1 MEFVNVFLP
10 AVMYSLLIVLI
21 IVLIILG
28 IRMLETVTRI
38 NTLLDDLEKKMDS
51 MSGLFNVMDFITT
64 KATIVTDTVASTIM
78 GAVRSLV
85 KKRKQK
91 KGSILQKMQVYL
103 LWKNDKYEKNER
115 KHLKVP
121 LGHLL

>member
-64 KATIVTDTVASTIM
+64 KVTVVTDTIASTIM
-78 GAVRSLV
+78 GTIKSLV

-91 KGSILQKMQVYL
+91 KENVEDEL
-103 LWKNDKYEKNER
+103 
-115 KHLKVP
+115 
-121 LGHLL
+121 

>member
-1 MEFVNVFLP
+1 
-10 AVMYSLLIVLI
+10 
-21 IVLIILG
+21 
-28 IRMLETVTRI
+28 
-38 NTLLDDLEKKMDS
+38 

-91 KGSILQKMQVYL
+91 KEDVEDEL
-103 LWKNDKYEKNER
+103 
-115 KHLKVP
+115 
-121 LGHLL
+121 

>member
-28 IRMLETVTRI
+28 IRTLETVTRI

-64 KATIVTDTVASTIM
+64 KAIVVTDTIASTIM
-78 GAVRSLV
+78 GTIKSLV

-91 KGSILQKMQVYL
+91 KEDVEDEL
-103 LWKNDKYEKNER
+103 
-115 KHLKVP
+115 
-121 LGHLL
+121 

>member
-1 MEFVNVFLP
+1 MEFINVFLP
-10 AVMYSLLIVLI
+10 AVMYCLLIVLI

-28 IRMLETVTRI
+28 IRSLETVTRI

-64 KATIVTDTVASTIM
+64 KATVVTDTIASTIM
-78 GAVRSLV
+78 GTIKSLV

-91 KGSILQKMQVYL
+91 KEDVEDEL
-103 LWKNDKYEKNER
+103 
-115 KHLKVP
+115 
-121 LGHLL
+121 

>member
-28 IRMLETVTRI
+28 IRTLETVTRI

-51 MSGLFNVMDFITT
+51 MSGLFNVMDFIAT
-64 KATIVTDTVASTIM
+64 KATVVTDTIASTIM
-78 GAVRSLV
+78 GTIKSLV

-91 KGSILQKMQVYL
+91 KEDVEDEL
-103 LWKNDKYEKNER
+103 
-115 KHLKVP
+115 
-121 LGHLL
+121 